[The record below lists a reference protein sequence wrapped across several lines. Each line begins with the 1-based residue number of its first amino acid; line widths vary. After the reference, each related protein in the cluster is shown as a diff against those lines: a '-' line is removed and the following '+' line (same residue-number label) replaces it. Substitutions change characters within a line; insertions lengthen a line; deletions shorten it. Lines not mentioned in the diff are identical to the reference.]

1 MSLFSVK
8 KKYSEAPSTLA
19 PASGLASSQLTQQ
32 LQFPTNSQS
41 QSKSHLQSPQE
52 IQQPQP
58 VCPWSAHTPPSR
70 QSQSP
75 FLRSYHTLSSSAT
88 PTGPTGELF
97 LFGGYIH
104 SSKSLSN
111 DLYAIS
117 IQDFSTT
124 LLQTSGDVPSP
135 RYAHRVVLTDTILLI
150 WGGRT
155 NLRNQN
161 AQNPSHDDSFYLL
174 NLGRSDLF
182 DLKTCSS

>member
-1 MSLFSVK
+1 MSFFSVK
-8 KKYSEAPSTLA
+8 KKYSDEAPSTLA

-41 QSKSHLQSPQE
+41 QSESHLQSPQE
-52 IQQPQP
+52 KQQPQP
-58 VCPWSAHTPPSR
+58 VCSWSAHTPPFGR
-70 QSQSP
+70 SQSP

-88 PTGPTGELF
+88 PTGELF

-124 LLQTSGDVPSP
+124 LLQTSGEVPSP
-135 RYAHRVVLTDTILLI
+135 RYAHRAMLTDTILLI

-155 NLRNQN
+155 NLRNQDS
-161 AQNPSHDDSFYLL
+161 QNPSHDDSFYLL
-174 NLGRSDLF
+174 NFGRSELF
-182 DLKTCSS
+182 DFKTCSS